1 MKNKRITRLTAA
13 NSVVLVFA
21 IWFGAVSADAYAFDV
36 KQSSNRI
43 TQLSEKEKNKDIISD
58 PYSAYFQYG
67 IIYDEKTD
75 NLFYNLERIRYFED
89 NSTFYNGN
97 GTINGSLIFHTDKT
111 GDGKIDIYIVRN
123 SQNELTGIRVA
134 TDEEFMEKLRIIS
147 AHFRT
152 YLIMKN
158 MG

>member
-1 MKNKRITRLTAA
+1 MTKRQTAFFITL
-13 NSVVLVFA
+13 N
-21 IWFGAVSADAYAFDV
+21 VS
-36 KQSSNRI
+36 
-43 TQLSEKEKNKDIISD
+43 DI
-58 PYSAYFQYG
+58 
-67 IIYDEKTD
+67 
-75 NLFYNLERIRYFED
+75 FED

-152 YLIMKN
+152 YLIIKN
-158 MG
+158 TG